1 MAEKPPPDYVAQRAE
16 IQKELFLDTRLAET
30 GLPFDGESLLQD
42 IGETGLSGYYL
53 QHGARRARPPHR
65 LQPILDQADEIV
77 AKTLDRHN
85 RDARFTEPPYGRS
98 VYYIL
103 TQPTLE
109 AVAAV
114 TTTVLKRWTRTL
126 WTKDHTLL
134 LPDRRMYKH
143 RDSQLT
149 EKEASTEAHAKA
161 IIIETGAAVMEVAS
175 MAVHSLT
182 SERNQRGMS
191 EIVAG
196 RGPEFLRRWLSKDIM
211 FTWLEATGRPDEK
224 PEWDEFVNKAILL
237 RALNHDIVNPLVA
250 LEKIKH
256 AQDSLST
263 SAISSRSGWSARRVN
278 QTFPMGTRKQIAAKS
293 SDINESIDRAIA
305 RFEALSTDK
314 ICAYTG
320 WGVDRVNLIFTDVQ
334 RRKIA
339 TERRDPIEDAV
350 RAIAK
355 AYDFIEDT
363 ERLASFLGKPVD
375 EVTARFTPVLRR
387 EIARRMRPEQ
397 SNDAA
402 EQAESPETADAA
414 DANELKDIKAA
425 VQEVSRRLD
434 LLYSPEDLAPL
445 FDWTPEQTSERI
457 LHATINHFATKGGDF
472 SATLQDFCS
481 KLARFDD
488 AYLARL
494 LGISEQTA
502 QEKISWSVRQRCLL
516 DFAGN
521 PNKAFIEWWRGDK
534 KIGSSKRLVEA

>member
-1 MAEKPPPDYVAQRAE
+1 MAEKLSLDYVAQRAE

-30 GLPFDGESLLQD
+30 GLPFDGESLLQG
-42 IGETGLSGYYL
+42 IGETGLCGYHL
-53 QHGARRARPPHR
+53 QHGARHAWPPQR
-65 LQPILDQADEIV
+65 LQPILDQADEVV

-109 AVAAV
+109 AVTAV

-134 LPDRRMYKH
+134 LPDRRTYKY

-149 EKEASTEAHAKA
+149 EEEASTEAHAKA
-161 IIIETGAAVMEVAS
+161 VIIETGAAVMEVAS
-175 MAVHSLT
+175 MAVHSLL
-182 SERNQRGMS
+182 SKKNQHKMA
-191 EIVAG
+191 EIVTG
-196 RGPEFLRRWLSKDIM
+196 RGPEFLRRWLSKDIL
-211 FTWLEATGRPDEK
+211 FTWLEATGRLDEK
-224 PEWDEFVNKAILL
+224 PEWDEFVNKGILL
-237 RALNHDIVNPLVA
+237 RALNKDIVNPLVA
-250 LEKIKH
+250 LEKIKQAH
-256 AQDSLST
+256 DSLST
-263 SAISSRSGWSARRVN
+263 SAISSRSGWSARRIN
-278 QTFPMGTRKQIAAKS
+278 QTFPMGARKQIAGRS
-293 SDINESIDRAIA
+293 SDVNEGIDRAVA
-305 RFEALSTDK
+305 RFEALSTNK
-314 ICAYTG
+314 IRAYTG
-320 WGVDRVNLIFTDVQ
+320 WKADKVKLIFTDVQ

-339 TERRDPIEDAV
+339 IERRDPVEDAV

-363 ERLASFLGKPVD
+363 ERLANFLGKPVD

-387 EIARRMRPEQ
+387 EIARQMRPEQ
-397 SNDAA
+397 HNDAA
-402 EQAESPETADAA
+402 EQAKSAETADAA
-414 DANELKDIKAA
+414 DADELKDIKAA
-425 VQEVSRRLD
+425 VKEVSRRLD

-445 FDWTPEQTSERI
+445 FGWTPEQTSERV
-457 LHATINHFATKGGDF
+457 LLATINHFATKGGDF

-502 QEKISWSVRQRCLL
+502 QEEISWSVRQRCLL

-521 PNKAFIEWWRGDK
+521 PNKAFAAWWQGDK
-534 KIGSSKRLVEA
+534 KIGSSKRLVKA